1 MNSGVPQTY
10 ESPLGDCLATP
21 RRPFMR
27 AGGNSSRVGFILL
40 GSLSTLIFASSA
52 LGETATGRSG
62 SAHHGVAPA
71 CKGHGGGGK
80 NTPVVPIAPVEP
92 TPPVVEPKPPTGP
105 TPPVNPVPPVGGGNT
120 VVETTTPIAAAAAP
134 VAPPSTTTAKPLLV
148 PKTTLKQPARKAAK
162 RHPKKHRAR
171 AGARERTFARSAL
184 PNKRAAF
191 TG

>member
-10 ESPLGDCLATP
+10 ESPLGDCLATT

-27 AGGNSSRVGFILL
+27 AGCNSSRVGLVLL

-52 LGETATGRSG
+52 LGATATGRSG

-71 CKGHGGGGK
+71 CKGHHGGGEK
-80 NTPVVPIAPVEP
+80 TPDVPVPPIEP
-92 TPPVVEPKPPTGP
+92 TPPVEPKPPTEP
-105 TPPVNPVPPVGGGNT
+105 TPPVEPVPPVGGGNT
-120 VVETTTPIAAAAAP
+120 VVEVTTPIAAAAVP
-134 VAPPSTTTAKPLLV
+134 VAAPSTTTAKPLVV

-162 RHPKKHRAR
+162 KHPKKQRAR
-171 AGARERTFARSAL
+171 AGAKERTFARSAL
-184 PNKRAAF
+184 PSKRAAF